1 MRALRR
7 HLDASDE
14 EEGFPRDVM
23 ELQQYLG
30 PPSPEPATVRAIP
43 GVGTEVPIWLLGSSL
58 YSAQL
63 AAYLGLPFAFAS
75 HFAPDLLLQALEVYR
90 ATYRPSAA

>member
-1 MRALRR
+1 M
-7 HLDASDE
+7 
-14 EEGFPRDVM
+14 
-23 ELQQYLG
+23 
-30 PPSPEPATVRAIP
+30 RAIP
-43 GVGTEVPIWLLGSSL
+43 GIGTQVPIWLLGSSL

-90 ATYRPSAA
+90 AATGRRPSGRSRTRWWA